1 MESDTA
7 TKKNKK
13 IHRALWSGKKHPAE
27 LPEFGQ
33 IMDLYW
39 GGPERRITGLTI
51 RIIAVNALALL
62 TLVFGILYLS
72 EYQNDLVE
80 ARLETFQTEAEF
92 ISAALAEGALQEDG
106 ISVSLGNT
114 ERMIRRLSR
123 TMNQDILLFDQ
134 NGALIADSRKIADEN
149 GNFYSAQPKARK
161 ETLYTVEILKD
172 MAGAILKLLPDRRV
186 FPEYPY
192 NEKGEIANYP
202 DIEEALQG
210 HAVLSAWTGR
220 DKRMLLS
227 AAAPILKDGKLFG
240 AVFLMRGAQD
250 IENDIGRVWIDVL
263 KMFGGTLVVTIL
275 LSIYLSGLIAKPLRR
290 LMQAA
295 ESVRTGKRGDNE
307 IPDMS
312 YRHDEIGELSLVL
325 RSMTQ
330 ALHER
335 MDSIE
340 SFAADVSHE
349 LKNPLTSLRS
359 AVETLGVIKGK
370 KDRDKLMGIIGHDI
384 SRLERLINDIS
395 SASRLDAEL
404 SRENFEKVDLW
415 SLLGRIIDLYKDP
428 LKRAQD
434 NGLNDT
440 PHSVTTLDDVSIRLA
455 GECGGG
461 LYVWGIESR
470 LAQVFQNV
478 LSNALSFSPKGGQI
492 HVHVSAG
499 KRRVFVK
506 IEDEGPGIPEGKLQ
520 AIFERFYS
528 ERPAHE
534 DYGMH
539 SGLGLSICKQIV
551 TALGGDMFAENIK
564 GATGRSTGARFTI
577 VLNLAAG

>member
-7 TKKNKK
+7 TKKSKK
-13 IHRALWSGKKHPAE
+13 IRRALWPGKNHPAE
-27 LPEFGQ
+27 LPELGQ

-39 GGPERRITGLTI
+39 GGPERRITGLTV

-72 EYQNDLVE
+72 EYQNDLIE
-80 ARLETFQTEAEF
+80 ARLESFQTEAEF
-92 ISAALAEGALQEDG
+92 ISAALAEGALQEDD
-106 ISVSLGNT
+106 ISISLENA
-114 ERMIRRLSR
+114 EQMIHRLSR
-123 TMNQDILLFDQ
+123 TMNQDILFFDQ
-134 NGALIADSRKIADEN
+134 SGALIADSRKIADEN
-149 GNFYSAQPKARK
+149 GNFYVAQPKARK
-161 ETLYTVEILKD
+161 EALYTVEILKD
-172 MAGAILKLLPDRRV
+172 MAGVILKLLPDRRV

-192 NEKGEIANYP
+192 NENGEAANYP
-202 DIEEALQG
+202 DIQEALQG
-210 HAVLSAWTGR
+210 RAVLSAWTGR
-220 DKRMLLS
+220 NKRMLLS
-227 AAAPILKDGKLFG
+227 AAAPVLKDGKLFG

-263 KMFGGTLVVTIL
+263 KMFCGTLIVTIL

-295 ESVRTGKRGDNE
+295 ESVRTGKRGDSE
-307 IPDMS
+307 IPDLS

-359 AVETLGVIKGK
+359 AVETLGVVKDQ
-370 KDRDKLMGIIGHDI
+370 KDREKLMGIIGHDI

-404 SRENFEKVDLW
+404 SRENFEKVELRDFLN
-415 SLLGRIIDLYKDP
+415 RIIDLYKDP
-428 LKRAQD
+428 LKRAHEHT
-434 NGLNDT
+434 LNNKQHVVLTDKN
-440 PHSVTTLDDVSIRLA
+440 VSIRLE
-455 GECGGG
+455 GECGQDTH
-461 LYVWGIESR
+461 VWGVESR

-478 LSNALSFSPKGGQI
+478 LSNALSFSPEGGQI
-492 HVHVSAG
+492 RVRVSAG
-499 KRRVFVK
+499 KRRVFVN
-506 IEDEGPGIPEGKLQ
+506 IEDEGPGIPEGKLE

-564 GATGRSTGARFTI
+564 GQDGRITGARFTV
-577 VLNLAAG
+577 VLNLAA